1 MKKLVF
7 AMLVLSINLV
17 SLGAP
22 MKLTLEEAIQMAY
35 ENSYTLKN
43 ADIDL
48 TNSNLQVKEAYKEA
62 LPKIDYSGRFD
73 RNAEDIYGDNGD
85 DRKTRYSHN
94 IELVQP
100 LYRGG
105 TIGAGVDAAK
115 SINERSIYEY
125 DNTKNDLRLLIIEK
139 YITILQLNE
148 SKEVFEK
155 SLKEVEEQYN
165 RANRKY
171 ELKLIAKSEVL
182 PFKTRVINNRTN
194 IIETVNRLKIVE
206 VELKN
211 ELGIDRDIDIEV
223 EPIDNKRYDL
233 ALVDLDADVKFARVN
248 NKDSKIAQLDVE
260 IARAEEALARS
271 EFLPEVDYRFGYG
284 SEDSRFDDSGDD
296 WQWNTGVTVSMNLF
310 SFGQDINAY
319 DRAKNNTQK
328 SKNLELRAQDDIEVE
343 VRSYYLDLIGLEGT
357 VDEQIAAVESAEEN
371 LNLEKRRY
379 ESGLTDVIDFL
390 QIENVLREA
399 ELSLIQAQL
408 NYYLAYEKYKDSLR

>member
-7 AMLVLSINLV
+7 TMLILSINLV

-22 MKLTLEEAIQMAY
+22 FKLTLEEAIQMAY
-35 ENSYTLKN
+35 ENSYTLRN

-48 TNSNLQVKEAYKEA
+48 TNSNLQVREAYKEA
-62 LPKIDYSGRFD
+62 LPKIDYSGKFD
-73 RNAEDIYGDNGD
+73 RNAEEIYGDNGD

-94 IELVQP
+94 IDLVQP
-100 LYRGG
+100 IYRGG

-115 SINERSIYEY
+115 SVNERSIYEY
-125 DNTKNDLRLLIIEK
+125 DNTKNDLRLLIIDK
-139 YITILQLNE
+139 YITILQLIE

-194 IIETVNRLKIVE
+194 IIETVNRIKIVE

-211 ELGIDRDIDIEV
+211 ELGINRDVEIELS
-223 EPIDNKRYDL
+223 PIDNRRYDL
-233 ALVDLDADVKFARVN
+233 ELVDLDADVKFARVN
-248 NKDSKIAQLDVE
+248 NKDSKIAQLNVE
-260 IARAEEALARS
+260 IARAEEAVAKA
-271 EFLPEVDYRFGYG
+271 EFLPEVDFRFGYG
-284 SEDSRFDDSGDD
+284 SQDSRFDDSGDD

-310 SFGQDINAY
+310 SFGQDMNAY
-319 DRAKNNTQK
+319 DRAKNNTVK
-328 SKNLELRAQDDIEVE
+328 SENLEARARDDIEVE
-343 VRSYYLDLIGLEGT
+343 VRSFYLDLVRLEGT
-357 VDEQIAAVESAEEN
+357 VDEQVAAVESAQEN

-399 ELSLIQAQL
+399 ELALIQAQL

>member
-1 MKKLVF
+1 MKKF
-7 AMLVLSINLV
+7 FIAGMLLAVNLA
-17 SLGAP
+17 SWGAP
-22 MKLTLEEAIQMAY
+22 LKLDLEESIRLAY

-48 TNSNLQVKEAYKEA
+48 VNSNLQVKEAYKEA
-62 LPKIDYSGRFD
+62 LPKIDYRGTGD
-73 RNAEDIYGDNGD
+73 RSAEEMYGDSGD
-85 DRKTRYSHN
+85 KRKTRYSHN
-94 IELVQP
+94 VELVQP

-105 TIGAGVDAAK
+105 VIGAGISAAK
-115 SINERSIYEY
+115 NINERSLYEY
-125 DNTKNDLRLLIIEK
+125 GNTKNDLRLSIIEK
-139 YITILQLNE
+139 YITILQLYE

-171 ELKLIAKSEVL
+171 ELKLLAKSDVL
-182 PFKTRVINNRTN
+182 PFRTRVINNRTS
-194 IIETVNRLKIVE
+194 IIETINRIKIAE

-211 ELGIDRDIDIEV
+211 ELGIARDIEIELR
-223 EPIDNKRYDL
+223 PIDQQRYDL
-233 ALVDLDADVKFARVN
+233 ELIDLDADVKFARMN
-248 NKDSKIAQLDVE
+248 NKDAKIANLNVE
-260 IARAEEALARS
+260 IAKAEETAAKS
-271 EFLPEVDYRFGYG
+271 EFLPEVDFRFGYG
-284 SEDSRFDDSGDD
+284 SDDSRFDDSADD

-310 SFGQDINAY
+310 SFGQDLNAY

-328 SKNLELRAQDDIEVE
+328 SKNLEFRAQDDIEVE
-343 VRSYYLDLIGLEGT
+343 VRSFYLDLIGLEGT
-357 VDEQIAAVESAEEN
+357 VDEQVAAVESAEEN

-399 ELSLIQAQL
+399 ELALIQAQL